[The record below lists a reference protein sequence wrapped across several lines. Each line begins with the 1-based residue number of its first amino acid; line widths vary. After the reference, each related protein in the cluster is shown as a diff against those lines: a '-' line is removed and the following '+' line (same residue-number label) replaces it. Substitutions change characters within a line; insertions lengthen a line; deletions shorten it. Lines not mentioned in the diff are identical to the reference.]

1 VTTDTADCRRMPSI
15 LATLYYWAFRI
26 LVAAIPNP
34 YEIDTMVD
42 ILDGKDQ
49 DA

>member
-1 VTTDTADCRRMPSI
+1 VTTKIKDCRRMPSI
-15 LATLYYWAFRI
+15 LAVAYYWLFRL

-42 ILDGKDQ
+42 ILDGQDQ
-49 DA
+49 DH

>member
-1 VTTDTADCRRMPSI
+1 MTTDTAARRRIPSI
-15 LATLYYWAFRI
+15 LATVYYWAFRV

-34 YEIDTMVD
+34 YEIETMVD
-42 ILDGKDQ
+42 ILDGQDQ

>member
-1 VTTDTADCRRMPSI
+1 MTTDTAARRRIPSL
-15 LATLYYWAFRI
+15 LAIAYYCLFRL

-34 YEIDTMVD
+34 YEIDDMLD
-42 ILDGKDQ
+42 ILDGQDQ